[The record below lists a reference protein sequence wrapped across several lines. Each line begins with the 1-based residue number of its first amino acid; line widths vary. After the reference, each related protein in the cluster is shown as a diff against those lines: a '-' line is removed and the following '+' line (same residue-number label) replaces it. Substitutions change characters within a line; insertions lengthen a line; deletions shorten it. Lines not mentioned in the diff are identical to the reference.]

1 MANSDSD
8 ANITKCTRSGGL
20 ITIDF
25 EIEYPVINNFDKYK
39 LPTHKEI
46 LGLVRKLNESKT
58 YDQSITEVSN
68 TVRKHWTDRN
78 IYPITLKS
86 VKRRVTNEKDVLAM
100 QRGKYYD
107 FGEYPKEYPVFDQCP
122 NADNTPVN
130 NLQIER
136 QCGDTDHR
144 LKKKF
149 SMDAVTRG
157 TVLKQTC
164 NLRGSV
170 PSGEFRKI
178 FPVVQEIAEIKLEW
192 NTKQKEANLLQVE
205 NRKLNILDKLKKQGG
220 PFTSDEQIQ
229 TYLDNSKDPS
239 KVKLN
244 RMKDEVTYARD
255 TCSSLPKSNPI
266 FKIYNTQGRKRTML
280 TPEEFGNNLKI
291 LLGKTQ
297 QRHTVTLDDFRE
309 ALAS

>member
-1 MANSDSD
+1 MANSDSG

-68 TVRKHWTDRN
+68 TVQKHWTDRN
-78 IYPITLKS
+78 IYPITFKS
-86 VKRRVTNEKDVLAM
+86 VKRRVTNEVDVLAM

-130 NLQIER
+130 NLQMER

-192 NTKQKEANLLQVE
+192 NTRQKELQSIGLDKREANLLQVE
-205 NRKLNILDKLKKQGG
+205 NIKLSIVDKLKK
-220 PFTSDEQIQ
+220 T
-229 TYLDNSKDPS
+229 
-239 KVKLN
+239 
-244 RMKDEVTYARD
+244 R
-255 TCSSLPKSNPI
+255 
-266 FKIYNTQGRKRTML
+266 
-280 TPEEFGNNLKI
+280 
-291 LLGKTQ
+291 
-297 QRHTVTLDDFRE
+297 
-309 ALAS
+309 